1 MRYIFIEGCL
11 VQIVHI
17 YFVDLIVVL
26 YSLEEN
32 YLTRHDDYNYG
43 PYQIGEDEIFVM
55 GDNRP
60 VSLDCRQLGP
70 IPRDYIYGRVIFVAF
85 PFNEIRGTMAVPE
98 Y

>member
-32 YLTRHDDYNYG
+32 YLNTSLHLLLLMILFSTRL
-43 PYQIGEDEIFVM
+43 IF
-55 GDNRP
+55 R
-60 VSLDCRQLGP
+60 
-70 IPRDYIYGRVIFVAF
+70 A
-85 PFNEIRGTMAVPE
+85 
-98 Y
+98 